1 MCPYSKPGVKSFS
14 LYNRVPSEFERCQL
28 GSGSGASIQPY
39 AFIILHLRPS
49 SCSKLFPK
57 ILRSFT
63 FKGIVKISRAFL
75 ISRHTGERRTQYH
88 LHRIMD
94 SLFAQ
99 IEALAVQADT
109 AGRHKVLD
117 LLRSLQLKL
126 ETPHDTLSRFS
137 GLVRTP
143 KTAQGRFLLVK
154 RLTRG
159 LAS

>member
-1 MCPYSKPGVKSFS
+1 
-14 LYNRVPSEFERCQL
+14 
-28 GSGSGASIQPY
+28 
-39 AFIILHLRPS
+39 
-49 SCSKLFPK
+49 
-57 ILRSFT
+57 
-63 FKGIVKISRAFL
+63 
-75 ISRHTGERRTQYH
+75 
-88 LHRIMD
+88 MD

-137 GLVRTP
+137 GLVRTL
-143 KTAQGRFLLVK
+143 KSAQGRFPPVK
-154 RLTRG
+154 RLTLG